1 MQFFIDNIEYNL
13 KEKQD
18 LSWLSN
24 YGKVFSC
31 IDQTGSGCINFGV
44 KGKDKKYFI
53 KIAGAKTLYAE
64 ISQQESIDLLKS
76 AVDNYKHIKHD
87 NLIKLVDS
95 FNKGE
100 FFVAIFEWVDG
111 ECLFDHWNFDK
122 YEQNPDLITPA
133 QKFKKLDI
141 HKKLNVIDKL
151 FSFFIAVKNAKYVA
165 VDFYDSSIIYN
176 FDTDEVSFCDIDLFR
191 KMPTYNDLGKDYFGT
206 KRLKAPE
213 ENEIG
218 AVIDEKTN
226 QFTLGAI
233 IFDMLSDRDEE
244 NIKQR
249 YEVGNFIPPKKE
261 QFNLG
266 QNLYKT
272 LLKSTNLNRDNR
284 YNSLEEFCQEWQ
296 KELNFLCKN
305 L

>member
-1 MQFFIDNIEYNL
+1 M
-13 KEKQD
+13 
-18 LSWLSN
+18 
-24 YGKVFSC
+24 
-31 IDQTGSGCINFGV
+31 
-44 KGKDKKYFI
+44 
-53 KIAGAKTLYAE
+53 
-64 ISQQESIDLLKS
+64 
-76 AVDNYKHIKHD
+76 
-87 NLIKLVDS
+87 
-95 FNKGE
+95 
-100 FFVAIFEWVDG
+100 
-111 ECLFDHWNFDK
+111 FDHWNFDK
-122 YEQNPDLITPA
+122 YEQNPNLTTPA

-176 FDTDEVSFCDIDLFR
+176 FNTDEVSFCDIDLFR

-261 QFNLG
+261 QFDLG
-266 QNLYKT
+266 QNLYEI
-272 LLKSTNLNRDNR
+272 LLKSTSLNRNDR
-284 YNSLEEFCQEWQ
+284 YNFLEEFYQEWQ
-296 KELNFLCKN
+296 KELNFLC
-305 L
+305 